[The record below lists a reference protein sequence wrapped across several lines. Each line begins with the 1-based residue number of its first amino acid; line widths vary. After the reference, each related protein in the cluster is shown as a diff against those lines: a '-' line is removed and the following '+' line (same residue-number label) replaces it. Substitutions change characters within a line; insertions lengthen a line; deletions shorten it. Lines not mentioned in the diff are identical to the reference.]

1 MSDVNPFMSNIRHE
15 ETSQDSLYRDIEQNL
30 ETIYTLWIGGN
41 NSLRF
46 SIPIL
51 CAAKLEA
58 FVNVAGKLK
67 VKHWDIL
74 ERKLS
79 FAEKCQI
86 VFSTVGLVFDR
97 SAEPNKTAVG
107 TFEIRNSLV
116 HPKMKLNRI
125 DEHITQEEY
134 ERRSNSF
141 TGVSHPLRSELT
153 NVAVTCLKEASDAFV
168 AQWGP
173 QLLDGIPD
181 YWLTGG
187 STGGFTHEPPL
198 IKS

>member
-1 MSDVNPFMSNIRHE
+1 MNNIRHE
-15 ETSQDSLYRDIEQNL
+15 ETSRDSLYEDIKQNL
-30 ETIYTLWIGGN
+30 DTIYALWAEGN

-58 FVNVAGKLK
+58 FINVAGKLK
-67 VKHWDIL
+67 VEHWDIL

-79 FAEKCQI
+79 FTEKCQI
-86 VFSTVGLVFDR
+86 VFAAVGVVFD
-97 SAEPNKTAVG
+97 PTTKLNKAAIA

-125 DEHITQEEY
+125 DEYVSQEEY
-134 ERRSNSF
+134 ERRSSSF
-141 TGVSHPLRSELT
+141 LGVSHPLRSKLTRKEVEQIKSTSEL
-153 NVAVTCLKEASDAFV
+153 FV
-168 AQWGP
+168 VEWGP
-173 QLLDGIPD
+173 KLLDNAPY

-187 STGGFTHEPPL
+187 STGGFTFEPER
-198 IKS
+198 KN